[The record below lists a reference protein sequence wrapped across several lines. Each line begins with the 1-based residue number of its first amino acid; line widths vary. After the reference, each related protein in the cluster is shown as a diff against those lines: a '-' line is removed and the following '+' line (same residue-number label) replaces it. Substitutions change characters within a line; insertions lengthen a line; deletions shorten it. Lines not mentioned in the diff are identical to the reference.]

1 MKKTPTTT
9 LKNELTKNIVGLLL
23 IAVSLMILMPG
34 CGMVP
39 SMPKLP
45 SFGTKKEVVAEP
57 VKEPEVNVAA
67 VVAAQ
72 AAKEAMEKAAAAE
85 QKAADDKKKM
95 EDEYAKL
102 KSEMAKAYDDLKKK
116 DQDNFDK
123 IAELNYG
130 IYHVTQEKKKVDI
143 NTTIAHLRSKE
154 VMMRTD
160 KLTDEEKAKIQK
172 EVAEEK
178 TKTVDQLYIQY
189 KATIDLAVN
198 QKAALDEA
206 DQLIQQKEKEKA
218 QLKEANRIAIEK
230 LEKEKQAEV
239 ERVRAEA
246 ADQVRLLKEA
256 QQQELMVWLVRLL
269 GGIGIL
275 FLILGIL
282 LKKFG
287 VILSGII
294 FLGLAYMATTIPM
307 WMVGAGAGVAILI
320 MGIFQVLF
328 KPKKAT
334 A

>member
-1 MKKTPTTT
+1 MKKLITSILVLT
-9 LKNELTKNIVGLLL
+9 LL
-23 IAVSLMILMPG
+23 SG

-39 SMPKLP
+39 KMPSLP
-45 SFGTKKEVVAEP
+45 SFGKKGEVAKAEP

-85 QKAADDKKKM
+85 AKAAEDKKKM

-102 KSEMAKAYDDLKKK
+102 KAETMKAYDDLKKK

-130 IYHVTQEKKKVDI
+130 VYHVTQKNKKTDI

-154 VMMRTD
+154 IMMRTD
-160 KLTDEEKAKIQK
+160 KLTDAEKAEIQK
-172 EVAEEK
+172 EIEDER
-178 TKTVDQLYIQY
+178 TKTVDQLYIKY

-218 QLKEANRIAIEK
+218 AMKEANRIAIEK
-230 LEKEKQAEV
+230 VEAEKKAEV

-256 QQQELMVWLVRLL
+256 QQRELMVWTVRVL
-269 GGIGIL
+269 GGLGIL
-275 FLILGIL
+275 FLVIGVL
-282 LKKFG
+282 LKSFSM
-287 VILSGII
+287 ILSGVT
-294 FLGLAYMATTIPM
+294 FLGLAYMATSIPM
-307 WMVGAGAGVAILI
+307 WAIGAIAGGAIVL
-320 MGIFQVLF
+320 MGLAQVLF
-328 KPKKAT
+328 KSKKKAKE
-334 A
+334 